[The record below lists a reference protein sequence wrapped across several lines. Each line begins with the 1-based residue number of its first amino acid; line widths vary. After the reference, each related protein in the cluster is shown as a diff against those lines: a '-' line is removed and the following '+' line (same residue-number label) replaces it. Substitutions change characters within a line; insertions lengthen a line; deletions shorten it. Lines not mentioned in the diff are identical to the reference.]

1 MNNALD
7 RAYHDISSK
16 LGTFVPPSGLSV
28 PDLPTQEE
36 WPGLGEIDTVDSI
49 RPMKGDDSTSIDELN
64 DDQRRLIDGG
74 LREQG
79 MEVLALYKSFR
90 FVSKPP
96 FPGHWGIFYLDAG
109 ILRVSEL
116 MGEYGLGADDG
127 YRMAVEF
134 LRRHERVHF
143 KFDVYALGAESILSQ
158 HRYEPLKLAFRN
170 RKVFQVEEALANN
183 EAWAWAKNRGTPL
196 QRFAEDFMSTQPGA
210 YARFNEPRNDL
221 SAELAANLI
230 DLNFAP
236 NARRNDQPLWVANL
250 PAAMTRW
257 QSYCK
262 EYRVSTKQVLSR
274 WINPAWK
281 LPSVTAIRDGDEVRK
296 ALEGRYA
303 AHRSKWE
310 ETKAKLRNNPGLP
323 GLRFK
328 RWDTPPGTW
337 SVRVDDNFRAHLLPK
352 ATPVG
357 LWEAI
362 KFGPHKAMG
371 HG

>member
-1 MNNALD
+1 MSNALN
-7 RAYHDISSK
+7 RTYQNINHK
-16 LGTFVPPSGLSV
+16 LGSFVPPFNLPV
-28 PDLPTQEE
+28 PDYPIQEE
-36 WPGLGEIDTVDSI
+36 WPALNEVDAANI
-49 RPMKGDDSTSIDELN
+49 IPMKIDDNIPMGKLN

-79 MEVLALYKSFR
+79 MEVLAFYKSFR

-96 FPGHWGIFYLDAG
+96 FSGYWGIFYLDAG
-109 ILRVSEL
+109 IHRVSEL
-116 MGEYGLGADDG
+116 MGEYELDADEC

-158 HRYEPLKLAFRN
+158 HRYEPLKHAFRN

-183 EAWAWAKNRGTPL
+183 EAWKWAKGQGAPV
-196 QRFAEDFMSTQPGA
+196 QKFAEDFMSIQPGS
-210 YARFNEPRNDL
+210 YARFSEDREDL

-236 NARRNDQPLWVANL
+236 NARRNDQVLWVANL
-250 PAAMTRW
+250 PSAMNHW

-262 EYRVSTKQVLSR
+262 EYRVSIKQVLSG

-281 LPSVTAIRDGDEVRK
+281 LPRVTAIHDSDEVRK
-296 ALEGRYA
+296 SLEVRYA
-303 AHRSKWE
+303 TLRSKWE
-310 ETKAKLRNNPGLP
+310 ETKGKLLKEPGLS

-328 RWDTPPGTW
+328 RWDKTTGTW
-337 SVRVDDNFRAHLLPK
+337 SVRVDDNFRAHLKPIK
-352 ATPVG
+352 TSDG
-357 LWEAI
+357 LWETTG
-362 KFGPHKAMG
+362 FGPHKAMG
-371 HG
+371 HR